1 MKISRVALDLA
12 KNVIQVHAVD
22 RSGAAVVRKALKRA
36 QLLPFMRDLPPCEV
50 GMEACASA
58 HHWGRQ
64 LQAMG
69 HTVHLLPAQYVKP
82 FVIGQKN
89 DANDA
94 AAICAAMGHSGI
106 PRVTVKTIA
115 QQDMQALHRSRSM
128 KMKQRTA
135 IINQTRGLLAEYG
148 IVIAKNPATLR
159 KAIPELLEDADNGLS
174 FDFRQLLSE
183 LYGDLQVID
192 NRVAELTQRI
202 ERTVRTS
209 DDVKRLLAMPDS
221 PGMAAFLG
229 LVPRQHASGGK
240 QTLLGIHKRGD
251 CYLRGLL
258 VHGARSVLRTATDKP
273 DDRSR
278 WLMNLAEKRHRNIAT
293 VAQAN
298 KTVRIAWA
306 ILTREQRY
314 RAAWNTPSTSLP
326 TDDEDHWE
334 DQRGK
339 SLSSLAA
346 FKADDPMR
354 HPRATAPSWP
364 EAKGFTH
371 RPDIRSQSQLRS
383 KKRLAIG
390 RSPYTPYAD
399 GARRSISTPITPAA
413 PSPRRADCRP
423 GPAAG

>member
-36 QLLPFMRDLPPCEV
+36 QLLPFMRDLSPCEV

-58 HHWGRQ
+58 HDWGRK

-106 PRVTVKTIA
+106 PRVTVKTVA
-115 QQDMQALHRSRSM
+115 QQDMQALHRIRSM

-148 IVIAKNPATLR
+148 IIIAKSPATLR

-183 LYGDLQVID
+183 LYDDLVAID
-192 NRVAELTQRI
+192 KRVAELTQRI

-209 DDVKRLLAMPDS
+209 EEGKRLLEI
-221 PGMAAFLG
+221 PGIGPLTASALVATVGDARQFRNGRQMAAFLG
-229 LVPRQHASGGK
+229 LVPRQHSSGGK
-240 QTLLGIHKRGD
+240 QKLLGIHKRGD
-251 CYLRGLL
+251 SYLRGLL
-258 VHGARSVLRTATDKP
+258 VHGARSVLRTATNKP
-273 DDRSR
+273 DERSR
-278 WLMNLAEKRHRNIAT
+278 WLMNLAARRHRNIAT

-298 KTVRIAWA
+298 KNARIAWA
-306 ILTREQRY
+306 ILTREHRY
-314 RAAWNTPSTSLP
+314 RSN
-326 TDDEDHWE
+326 
-334 DQRGK
+334 
-339 SLSSLAA
+339 
-346 FKADDPMR
+346 
-354 HPRATAPSWP
+354 
-364 EAKGFTH
+364 
-371 RPDIRSQSQLRS
+371 
-383 KKRLAIG
+383 
-390 RSPYTPYAD
+390 
-399 GARRSISTPITPAA
+399 
-413 PSPRRADCRP
+413 
-423 GPAAG
+423 

>member
-12 KNVIQVHAVD
+12 KSVIQVHAVD

-50 GMEACASA
+50 GMEACAGA
-58 HHWGRQ
+58 HHWGR
-64 LQAMG
+64 LLHAMG

-94 AAICAAMGHSGI
+94 AAICAAMAHSGI

-115 QQDMQALHRSRSM
+115 QQDMQALHRIRSM

-135 IINQTRGLLAEYG
+135 TINQTRGLLAEYG
-148 IVIAKNPATLR
+148 IVIAQSPTALR
-159 KAIPELLEDADNGLS
+159 KAITELLEEADNGLS
-174 FDFRQLLSE
+174 CDFRQRLSE
-183 LYGDLQVID
+183 LYDDLVAID
-192 NRVAELTQRI
+192 KRVADLTLRI

-209 DDVKRLLAMPDS
+209 DEGKRLLEI
-221 PGMAAFLG
+221 PGIGPLTASALVATIGDARQFKNGRQMAAFLG
-229 LVPRQHASGGK
+229 LVPRQHSSGGK
-240 QTLLGIHKRGD
+240 AKLLGIHKRGD
-251 CYLRGLL
+251 SYLRGLL

-278 WLMNLAEKRHRNIAT
+278 WLMNLAARRHRNIAT

-314 RAAWNTPSTSLP
+314 RSN
-326 TDDEDHWE
+326 
-334 DQRGK
+334 
-339 SLSSLAA
+339 
-346 FKADDPMR
+346 
-354 HPRATAPSWP
+354 
-364 EAKGFTH
+364 
-371 RPDIRSQSQLRS
+371 
-383 KKRLAIG
+383 
-390 RSPYTPYAD
+390 
-399 GARRSISTPITPAA
+399 
-413 PSPRRADCRP
+413 
-423 GPAAG
+423 

>member
-22 RSGAAVVRKALKRA
+22 PSCTAVVRKALKRA
-36 QLLPFMRDLPPCEV
+36 QLLPFMRDLSPCEV

-58 HHWGRQ
+58 HHWGRL

-115 QQDMQALHRSRSM
+115 QQDMQALHRIRSM

-148 IVIAKNPATLR
+148 IVIAKSPVALR

-174 FDFRQLLSE
+174 FDFRQLLDA
-183 LYGDLQVID
+183 LYDDLRTLEARIE
-192 NRVAELTQRI
+192 ELTRLI
-202 ERTVRTS
+202 ERNVRANPEAR
-209 DDVKRLLAMPDS
+209 RLLEI
-221 PGMAAFLG
+221 PGVGPLTASALLATVGDARQFRNGRQMAAFLG
-229 LVPRQHASGGK
+229 LVPRQHSSGGK
-240 QTLLGIHKRGD
+240 AKLLGIHKRGD
-251 CYLRGLL
+251 SYLRGLL
-258 VHGARSVLRTATDKP
+258 VHGARSVLRTATNKP
-273 DDRSR
+273 DERSR
-278 WLMNLAEKRHRNIAT
+278 WLMNLAARRHRNIAT

-298 KTVRIAWA
+298 KNVRIAWA

-314 RAAWNTPSTSLP
+314 RAA
-326 TDDEDHWE
+326 
-334 DQRGK
+334 
-339 SLSSLAA
+339 
-346 FKADDPMR
+346 
-354 HPRATAPSWP
+354 
-364 EAKGFTH
+364 
-371 RPDIRSQSQLRS
+371 
-383 KKRLAIG
+383 
-390 RSPYTPYAD
+390 
-399 GARRSISTPITPAA
+399 
-413 PSPRRADCRP
+413 
-423 GPAAG
+423 